1 MLAALGASRETIVE
15 DFDIS
20 NVSYVSAVDSVS
32 ARILEMGGGEQE
44 LSFVRAMVGVSKEN
58 FENTLDLI
66 DTQYGSLS
74 SYLEKALGFS
84 PEDQAK
90 LREKYLTR

>member
-1 MLAALGASRETIVE
+1 
-15 DFDIS
+15 
-20 NVSYVSAVDSVS
+20 
-32 ARILEMGGGEQE
+32 
-44 LSFVRAMVGVSKEN
+44 MVGVSKEN